1 MPSDDIVT
9 RLRAHAKIPCCSDQW
24 KLDSARANC
33 PNTDIVVRLK
43 ALIALAAR
51 NNGKSDHLSKALDEI
66 ERLRAH
72 VRALEIE
79 IERYRIQCVRISDLE
94 RMLEVQDTQLE
105 HAQRALRILEG
116 HKHEQQG

>member
-1 MPSDDIVT
+1 VSDDIVA
-9 RLRAHAKIPCCSDQW
+9 RLRR
-24 KLDSARANC
+24 LDNELVEDE
-33 PNTDIVVRLK
+33 DIVADFSVVET
-43 ALIALAAR
+43 AA
-51 NNGKSDHLSKALDEI
+51 DEI
-66 ERLRAH
+66 ERLREH

-116 HKHEQQG
+116 NKHEQQG

>member
-1 MPSDDIVT
+1 MTDDIVA
-9 RLRAHAKIPCCSDQW
+9 RLRAVLHNDRSVE
-24 KLDSARANC
+24 LMNRE
-33 PNTDIVVRLK
+33 
-43 ALIALAAR
+43 AA
-51 NNGKSDHLSKALDEI
+51 AEI

>member
-1 MPSDDIVT
+1 MPSDDIVA
-9 RLRAHAKIPCCSDQW
+9 RLREQYGRMGITS
-24 KLDSARANC
+24 LRE
-33 PNTDIVVRLK
+33 
-43 ALIALAAR
+43 AA
-51 NNGKSDHLSKALDEI
+51 GEI
-66 ERLRAH
+66 ELLRTH

>member
-1 MPSDDIVT
+1 MASELEQ
-9 RLRAHAKIPCCSDQW
+9 LREE
-24 KLDSARANC
+24 N
-33 PNTDIVVRLK
+33 
-43 ALIALAAR
+43 
-51 NNGKSDHLSKALDEI
+51 
-66 ERLRAH
+66 
-72 VRALEIE
+72 RALRLE

>member
-1 MPSDDIVT
+1 MRPSDDIVT
-9 RLRAHAKIPCCSDQW
+9 RLRIWSDGAHEQGVSDVAEG
-24 KLDSARANC
+24 L
-33 PNTDIVVRLK
+33 TF
-43 ALIALAAR
+43 AAT
-51 NNGKSDHLSKALDEI
+51 EI

-72 VRALEIE
+72 IRTLEIE

-116 HKHEQQG
+116 KQHEQQG

>member
-1 MPSDDIVT
+1 MPSELEQ
-9 RLRAHAKIPCCSDQW
+9 LR
-24 KLDSARANC
+24 
-33 PNTDIVVRLK
+33 
-43 ALIALAAR
+43 
-51 NNGKSDHLSKALDEI
+51 DEN
-66 ERLRAH
+66 
-72 VRALEIE
+72 RALRLE

>member
-1 MPSDDIVT
+1 MPSDVDVE
-9 RLRAHAKIPCCSDQW
+9 RLRKVHLATPARRAIAEG
-24 KLDSARANC
+24 KLVMD
-33 PNTDIVVRLK
+33 
-43 ALIALAAR
+43 AA
-51 NNGKSDHLSKALDEI
+51 DEI

>member
-1 MPSDDIVT
+1 MPSDIVA
-9 RLRAHAKIPCCSDQW
+9 RLRAWVLCYRSDS
-24 KLDSARANC
+24 DVAVDMAASA
-33 PNTDIVVRLK
+33 
-43 ALIALAAR
+43 
-51 NNGKSDHLSKALDEI
+51 DEI
-66 ERLRAH
+66 ERLSQH

-116 HKHEQQG
+116 RKHEQQG

>member
-1 MPSDDIVT
+1 MSDDIVS
-9 RLRAHAKIPCCSDQW
+9 RLQVIECSDAFSRN
-24 KLDSARANC
+24 LLN
-33 PNTDIVVRLK
+33 K
-43 ALIALAAR
+43 ACA
-51 NNGKSDHLSKALDEI
+51 EI
-66 ERLRAH
+66 ERLREH

-79 IERYRIQCVRISDLE
+79 IERYRLQCVRISDLE

>member
-1 MPSDDIVT
+1 MPSDDLVA
-9 RLRAHAKIPCCSDQW
+9 RLRNEHYKFISVPEHNSLTIPATSVGRIAGLW
-24 KLDSARANC
+24 RASA
-33 PNTDIVVRLK
+33 
-43 ALIALAAR
+43 
-51 NNGKSDHLSKALDEI
+51 DEI
-66 ERLRAH
+66 ERLREH

>member
-1 MPSDDIVT
+1 MPSDDIVAQL
-9 RLRAHAKIPCCSDQW
+9 RLWSDNAKEQD
-24 KLDSARANC
+24 ANC
-33 PNTDIVVRLK
+33 VVVGLRE
-43 ALIALAAR
+43 AA
-51 NNGKSDHLSKALDEI
+51 DEI
-66 ERLRAH
+66 ERLRQH

>member
-1 MPSDDIVT
+1 MPSELEQ
-9 RLRAHAKIPCCSDQW
+9 LREE
-24 KLDSARANC
+24 N
-33 PNTDIVVRLK
+33 
-43 ALIALAAR
+43 
-51 NNGKSDHLSKALDEI
+51 
-66 ERLRAH
+66 
-72 VRALEIE
+72 RALRLE

>member
-1 MPSDDIVT
+1 MPSDDIVA
-9 RLRAHAKIPCCSDQW
+9 RLRDCTCVPHGEIC
-24 KLDSARANC
+24 RE
-33 PNTDIVVRLK
+33 
-43 ALIALAAR
+43 AA
-51 NNGKSDHLSKALDEI
+51 DEI